1 MSISKIRVKSAVI
14 KQNDKTTKET
24 TKTTTLPL
32 KGTTTNQSLSSSS
45 TTTTTATA
53 TTSATAP
60 TTATTGDATFGAEFS
75 FSRGSPKATNDQTK
89 AKILSLQT
97 SLATAAPATNKQGKA
112 LNSITATSS
121 AIAAISST
129 IISTTTTPITTILPQ
144 TNLLKIE
151 PFVPNLINR
160 PQKVIRRSYSTL
172 SNTTLKKHQ
181 IQHLNKNFVNQLQH
195 HHTKTLNSGRVLPA
209 NNNSSSSNNNNNKII
224 NNGINGLPKV
234 LRQPT
239 TLRRRPTLRGPI
251 NRQRSKST
259 SSSNSNSNRPI
270 TAGVTVSATPSSG
283 TPCSSPYSAVVVQQ
297 PNGICR
303 IQRNAK
309 EQDKLP
315 DRINYDKRGLTAIPI
330 FENETNL
337 RLLSLQHNLI
347 NTFHIP
353 KEHKTQED
361 ELLQEKTGVTAETE
375 TGNREQV
382 INGISCKSAE
392 LNILGNQTHQH
403 FYHNKQRLP
412 LAVAKPNIEQLQQPQ
427 VPGQLMMLPLNTV
440 HSHAQGHVH
449 PQPPLTNPMTFGSFI
464 LQRNNKLLHNRSINM
479 NNCQVNNHKSNL
491 QHPAQLRFGMRKSK
505 SFVSNLNLQLNLTK
519 RSGQNQKMALLRK
532 TDGMGNLKSFDSST
546 SNITTDSTQSTLLT
560 TEVDESLLEDGGEEE
575 TERQSNSYSSLAIKN
590 KQLVIS
596 YGNIFQNLV
605 FLDLYD
611 NQIEKVSNLDG
622 LPALTVLLL
631 GKNRITDISG
641 LSSLKSTLRVLDLH
655 GNKLCSITN
664 KINCLKELKS
674 LNLAGNQIRQINHND
689 FMGLQNLKELNLKRN
704 KLKRINGF
712 QHLVALE
719 RLWLCHNDLHKV
731 DDMSSIAKAQNLIE
745 ITIENNPL
753 TLAGDCV
760 SFLVSYLPKLQTLS
774 QMPITEQVRKAAMT
788 WRTNKELSEAN
799 SNHTNREV
807 FNIIRREEIISNAR
821 TNWELLRSQQ
831 MVQSSLKQQQQQ
843 QLKATTATTTA
854 TSTTHKINSEL
865 EKITETNETNY
876 EEFIKLPPIE
886 NQTNNL
892 HSNSN
897 MNAKELEER
906 LSSASSLGP
915 NVNSS
920 SSCYSSQDEDDVVAV
935 GNRDNDNNDGDG
947 VKSKTD
953 ETSIHNDKPSSTASA
968 SLKSK
973 QMENNINHTS
983 ASTTDNNHQNQHH
996 SSHTLSKCNNTIT
1009 SAAITT
1015 ATTNNTTPILAAYS
1029 NSAPTLN
1036 LQFPMETNKVSA
1048 NQQNQTVTSTTTSVS
1063 SSISSIQTT
1072 VTVANATTVSSSTT
1086 AASSSSSS
1094 SACVTTTATF
1104 TKRYMTGSLMRS
1116 QTIVGTVTGAGGVA
1130 GGLTGGGYTNGYTVK
1145 TNTVATATNNNI
1157 RYQSKLNPNAT
1168 TQTAAITTLQQT
1180 ITTTMASAAT
1190 MITTTTT
1197 GYSIANAIAG
1207 NNKSLIASSMNGN
1220 NNNNN
1225 NNISLTLNTNKTTLV
1240 TGSSNSIT
1248 AHATQQMTAIAT
1260 GIVATTTTTG
1270 PCGATSTKL
1279 TAIER
1284 EREQGGDYLIEIC
1297 GRYLN
1302 IYGQGAL
1309 RFIDKQWNPTKA
1321 NDVHT
1326 LNFSYINFNNIA
1338 SILGRIKVRFSHAE
1352 NFVFRETNINCLGQL
1367 NALAELQG
1375 ISSLTIDEEG
1385 NPITN
1390 KDLWRQYV
1398 IYRLSHWGLK
1408 MLNNIEVTA
1417 QEIEKANAI
1426 FAGLSD
1432 LILWSM
1438 PDSMLQPLLTRLR
1451 LDESCTASKLL
1462 PKQWLRKP
1470 DNKSL
1475 RLVVGKEALQ
1485 WKKSN
1490 NSECHLPQQLPTP
1503 QQVRHLQNQYYNGD
1517 NFNANLFNQ
1526 TLTSNSSSTF
1536 ASTMCSNS
1544 NAAMTTPN
1552 VALTIRERGKIYF
1565 TLMMENTCNAV
1576 EKLHKL
1582 EQIWPTML
1590 QNIVRNTLLDYS
1602 QLDVYIRN
1610 LMAEIMK

>member
-14 KQNDKTTKET
+14 KHNDKTSKETTTT

-32 KGTTTNQSLSSSS
+32 KGTKNPI
-45 TTTTTATA
+45 TTTTAS
-53 TTSATAP
+53 TTFETSSLSTP
-60 TTATTGDATFGAEFS
+60 FT
-75 FSRGSPKATNDQTK
+75 RGSPKTNDQNK
-89 AKILSLQT
+89 AKILPMS
-97 SLATAAPATNKQGKA
+97 SSSSSAIATTNKQGKA
-112 LNSITATSS
+112 LNATTTTAAAALATTS
-121 AIAAISST
+121 
-129 IISTTTTPITTILPQ
+129 STTTSSTTTTILPQ

-151 PFVPNLINR
+151 PFVPSLTNR
-160 PQKVIRRSYSTL
+160 PQKTIRRSYSTL
-172 SNTTLKKHQ
+172 SNTTLKKHN
-181 IQHLNKNFVNQLQH
+181 IQHVNKNLLNQLEIQKH
-195 HHTKTLNSGRVLPA
+195 AKTLNGARVA
-209 NNNSSSSNNNNNKII
+209 GNIKGINSV
-224 NNGINGLPKV
+224 INGLPKV

-239 TLRRRPTLRGPI
+239 TATTLRRRPALRGPI

-270 TAGVTVSATPSSG
+270 TAGVAVSATPTGG
-283 TPCSSPYSAVVVQQ
+283 TPCASPYSAIVVQQ

-309 EQDKLP
+309 EQEKLP

-353 KEHKTQED
+353 QEQD
-361 ELLQEKTGVTAETE
+361 ELLEEEK
-375 TGNREQV
+375 EQ
-382 INGISCKSAE
+382 

-403 FYHNKQRLP
+403 HQHFYNNKQRLP
-412 LAVAKPNIEQLQQPQ
+412 LAVAKPNVEQLQPQ
-427 VPGQLMMLPLNTV
+427 VPGQLMLPLN
-440 HSHAQGHVH
+440 A
-449 PQPPLTNPMTFGSFI
+449 PPLTNPMTFGSYI
-464 LQRNNKLLHNRSINM
+464 LQRNKLLHRSINM
-479 NNCQVNNHKSNL
+479 NNCQVNNHKGNL
-491 QHPAQLRFGMRKSK
+491 QHPAQLRFSMRKSK

-519 RSGQNQKMALLRK
+519 RAMQNQKTALLRRSEA
-532 TDGMGNLKSFDSST
+532 MGNLKSFDSST

-560 TEVDESLLEDGGEEE
+560 TEVDESLVEDEEE
-575 TERQSNSYSSLAIKN
+575 EDRRSTSYSPLAIKN
-590 KQLVIS
+590 KQLIIS
-596 YGNIFQNLV
+596 YDNIFKNLV

-611 NQIEKVSNLDG
+611 NQIERVSNLDG

-631 GKNRITDISG
+631 GKNRISDISG
-641 LSSLKSTLRVLDLH
+641 LCSLKSTLRVLDLH
-655 GNKLCSITN
+655 GNKLCSISN

-689 FMGLQNLKELNLKRN
+689 FMGLHNLKELNLKRN

-712 QHLVALE
+712 QHLLALE

-731 DDMSSIAKAQNLIE
+731 DDMSSIAKAQNLVE

-788 WRTNKELSEAN
+788 WRTNKELSDAN
-799 SNHTNREV
+799 CNLSNREV

-831 MVQSSLKQQQQQ
+831 MVQNSLKQQ
-843 QLKATTATTTA
+843 KAANKTNT
-854 TSTTHKINSEL
+854 EL
-865 EKITETNETNY
+865 EKITETNENSY

-886 NQTNNL
+886 SQQIGGGPNN
-892 HSNSN
+892 
-897 MNAKELEER
+897 KDTEER
-906 LSSASSLGP
+906 SSSASSLGP

-920 SSCYSSQDEDDVVAV
+920 SSCYSSQDEDDT
-935 GNRDNDNNDGDG
+935 G
-947 VKSKTD
+947 VIGKAEKPSNH
-953 ETSIHNDKPSSTASA
+953 IDKPPPTSLSSTEIATPTIALAS
-968 SLKSK
+968 
-973 QMENNINHTS
+973 N
-983 ASTTDNNHQNQHH
+983 
-996 SSHTLSKCNNTIT
+996 C
-1009 SAAITT
+1009 
-1015 ATTNNTTPILAAYS
+1015 
-1029 NSAPTLN
+1029 APTLN
-1036 LQFPMETNKVSA
+1036 LQFPMETNRVSA
-1048 NQQNQTVTSTTTSVS
+1048 NQQNQAVTSAATSVS
-1063 SSISSIQTT
+1063 SSISFTQTT
-1072 VTVANATTVSSSTT
+1072 ATTTATVSSSM
-1086 AASSSSSS
+1086 AVVSPASS
-1094 SACVTTTATF
+1094 ATF

-1116 QTIVGTVTGAGGVA
+1116 QTIVGTVTGAGGIAVGVGF
-1130 GGLTGGGYTNGYTVK
+1130 GGNNGGGGGYTNGYTVK
-1145 TNTVATATNNNI
+1145 TNTVATANNI

-1180 ITTTMASAAT
+1180 ITTAAAAT
-1190 MITTTTT
+1190 ITTTMMTTTTTTT
-1197 GYSIANAIAG
+1197 GYSIASAIASNYT
-1207 NNKSLIASSMNGN
+1207 NNSLMASSMNAN
-1220 NNNNN
+1220 NT
-1225 NNISLTLNTNKTTLV
+1225 SLTSNTNKTSV
-1240 TGSSNSIT
+1240 TGASNSIT
-1248 AHATQQMTAIAT
+1248 GIAT
-1260 GIVATTTTTG
+1260 AATTSSSTG

-1338 SILGRIKVRFSHAE
+1338 SILGRIKVRFTHAE

-1375 ISSLTIDEEG
+1375 ISSLSIDEEG

-1390 KDLWRQYV
+1390 KDFWRQYA

-1408 MLNNIEVTA
+1408 TLNSMEVTA
-1417 QEIEKANAI
+1417 QEIDKANSI
-1426 FAGLSD
+1426 YAGLSD

-1438 PDSMLQPLLTRLR
+1438 PDAMLQPLLTRLR

-1490 NSECHLPQQLPTP
+1490 NPECQHLPTP
-1503 QQVRHLQNQYYNGD
+1503 QQVRHLQNQYYSGD
-1517 NFNANLFNQ
+1517 TLNTNYNQ
-1526 TLTSNSSSTF
+1526 TLASSASSS
-1536 ASTMCSNS
+1536 S
-1544 NAAMTTPN
+1544 AAMMTSPN
-1552 VALTIRERGKIYF
+1552 VALTTRERGKIHF

-1590 QNIVRNTLLDYS
+1590 LSIVRNTLLDYS

>member
-1 MSISKIRVKSAVI
+1 MNRYSVIVLKDVVGIAADVVFKAFPCLLVGIADDDNGNILALFWSFCLGDPLIKDDDNDDDVSNVVADVEAVVVVEFFVPLSAHSAAAI
-14 KQNDKTTKET
+14 
-24 TKTTTLPL
+24 P
-32 KGTTTNQSLSSSS
+32 SSSS
-45 TTTTTATA
+45 TA
-53 TTSATAP
+53 
-60 TTATTGDATFGAEFS
+60 
-75 FSRGSPKATNDQTK
+75 
-89 AKILSLQT
+89 
-97 SLATAAPATNKQGKA
+97 
-112 LNSITATSS
+112 IT
-121 AIAAISST
+121 
-129 IISTTTTPITTILPQ
+129 STTTPTTILPQ

-151 PFVPNLINR
+151 PFVPSLTNR
-160 PQKVIRRSYSTL
+160 PQKTIRRSYSTL
-172 SNTTLKKHQ
+172 SNTTLKKHS
-181 IQHLNKNFVNQLQH
+181 IQHVNKNLVNQLEIQKH
-195 HHTKTLNSGRVLPA
+195 AKTLAGVRVAGNIKGINSV
-209 NNNSSSSNNNNNKII
+209 N
-224 NNGINGLPKV
+224 NGLPKV
-234 LRQPT
+234 LRQTTTATSTT

-270 TAGVTVSATPSSG
+270 TAGVAVSATPIGG
-283 TPCSSPYSAVVVQQ
+283 TPCTSPYSAVVVQQ

-309 EQDKLP
+309 ELEKLP

-353 KEHKTQED
+353 KEQD
-361 ELLQEKTGVTAETE
+361 EMPEEEQVTAETE
-375 TGNREQV
+375 TATREQV
-382 INGISCKSAE
+382 INGISCRNAE
-392 LNILGNQTHQH
+392 LNISGNQTHQH
-403 FYHNKQRLP
+403 FYNNKQRLP
-412 LAVAKPNIEQLQQPQ
+412 LAVAKPNLEQLQPQ
-427 VPGQLMMLPLNTV
+427 VPGQLMLPLN
-440 HSHAQGHVH
+440 A
-449 PQPPLTNPMTFGSFI
+449 PPPLTNPMTFGSYI
-464 LQRNNKLLHNRSINM
+464 LQRNKLLHRSINM
-479 NNCQVNNHKSNL
+479 NNCQVNNHRGNL
-491 QHPAQLRFGMRKSK
+491 QHPAQLRFSMRKSK

-519 RSGQNQKMALLRK
+519 RSMQNQKTAFLKR
-532 TDGMGNLKSFDSST
+532 TDVLGNLKSFDSST

-560 TEVDESLLEDGGEEE
+560 TEVDESLVEDEEE
-575 TERQSNSYSSLAIKN
+575 EDRRSNTYSPLAIKN
-590 KQLVIS
+590 KQLIIS

-611 NQIEKVSNLDG
+611 NQIERVSNLDG

-631 GKNRITDISG
+631 GKNRISDITG
-641 LSSLKSTLRVLDLH
+641 LASLKSTLRVLDLH
-655 GNKLCSITN
+655 GNKLCSISN

-689 FMGLQNLKELNLKRN
+689 FMGLHNLKELNLKRN

-712 QHLVALE
+712 QHLSALE

-731 DDMSSIAKAQNLIE
+731 DDMASIAKAQNLVE

-788 WRTNKELSEAN
+788 WRANKELSDAN
-799 SNHTNREV
+799 SNLSNREV

-831 MVQSSLKQQQQQ
+831 MVQNSLKQQ
-843 QLKATTATTTA
+843 KA
-854 TSTTHKINSEL
+854 INKPNMEL
-865 EKITETNETNY
+865 EKIRETNENNY

-886 NQTNNL
+886 SQQIAEGSTN
-892 HSNSN
+892 
-897 MNAKELEER
+897 KQEIEER
-906 LSSASSLGP
+906 SSSASSLGA

-920 SSCYSSQDEDDVVAV
+920 SSCYSSQDELDAT
-935 GNRDNDNNDGDG
+935 G
-947 VKSKTD
+947 VTSKA
-953 ETSIHNDKPSSTASA
+953 EKPLNHIDKPPSSS
-968 SLKSK
+968 SSIKSK
-973 QMENNINHTS
+973 QMENIINHTS
-983 ASTTDNNHQNQHH
+983 STDNNHQHQHH
-996 SSHTLSKCNNTIT
+996 SSSQCNSATTTETSNTPTIT
-1009 SAAITT
+1009 SA
-1015 ATTNNTTPILAAYS
+1015 S

-1048 NQQNQTVTSTTTSVS
+1048 NQQNQAVTSTVTSVS
-1063 SSISSIQTT
+1063 SSISSIQTAAT
-1072 VTVANATTVSSSTT
+1072 NAMVSSSM
-1086 AASSSSSS
+1086 AVVSPAS
-1094 SACVTTTATF
+1094 ATF

-1116 QTIVGTVTGAGGVA
+1116 QTIVGTVTGAGGIAVGV
-1130 GGLTGGGYTNGYTVK
+1130 GGNTGGYTNGYTVK
-1145 TNTVATATNNNI
+1145 TNTVATANNI

-1180 ITTTMASAAT
+1180 ITTSAAITTT
-1190 MITTTTT
+1190 MMMTTTTTTT
-1197 GYSIANAIAG
+1197 GYSIAGAIANS
-1207 NNKSLIASSMNGN
+1207 NNNITNNSLMASSMNSN
-1220 NNNNN
+1220 NT
-1225 NNISLTLNTNKTTLV
+1225 SLTSNTNKTSV
-1240 TGSSNSIT
+1240 TGASNSIT
-1248 AHATQQMTAIAT
+1248 GIAAH
-1260 GIVATTTTTG
+1260 TTTSTANTTAG

-1338 SILGRIKVRFSHAE
+1338 SILGRIKVRFAHAE

-1375 ISSLTIDEEG
+1375 ISSLNIDEEG

-1390 KDLWRQYV
+1390 KDLWRQYA

-1408 MLNNIEVTA
+1408 TLNGIEVTA

-1426 FAGLSD
+1426 YAGLSD

-1438 PDSMLQPLLTRLR
+1438 PDAMLQPLLTRLR

-1485 WKKSN
+1485 WKKTN
-1490 NSECHLPQQLPTP
+1490 NSDCQHLPTP
-1503 QQVRHLQNQYYNGD
+1503 QQVRHLQNQYYSSDTLNT
-1517 NFNANLFNQ
+1517 NYYNQ
-1526 TLTSNSSSTF
+1526 TLVSSSSS
-1536 ASTMCSNS
+1536 AV
-1544 NAAMTTPN
+1544 AMTSPN
-1552 VALTIRERGKIYF
+1552 VSLTTRERGKIHF

-1576 EKLHKL
+1576 EKLHKV

-1590 QNIVRNTLLDYS
+1590 LNIVRNTLLDYS